1 MADNYIE
8 KQQEAYEARK
18 AAWKLAIKKGKK
30 ATTHQAKVKQTTETV
45 TDTVTLKRRV
55 FITGGAEGIGK
66 SIVSMFC
73 QKGDSVAFCD
83 HNELA
88 GQATAKETGATFY
101 HVNVSDKEALE
112 KCFLHLLAEWK
123 DIDIVIN
130 NVGISTFTSITE
142 TSVDT

>member
-73 QKGDSVAFCD
+73 QKGDSVHFVIIM
-83 HNELA
+83 NWQVKLPLKRQEL
-88 GQATAKETGATFY
+88 
-101 HVNVSDKEALE
+101 L
-112 KCFLHLLAEWK
+112 
-123 DIDIVIN
+123 
-130 NVGISTFTSITE
+130 STM
-142 TSVDT
+142 